1 MRPSQI
7 DFFGDGTEANGDSGI
22 ETLSG
27 NLQAQTFQV
36 YAQDSTTPT
45 YTATLYGR
53 VRKERRSDPSHAPQ
67 WVQLAQITNATS
79 VKMVSI
85 GVRADETKVT
95 ISGYSGTGK
104 VFAVLSGHNVGSM

>member
-7 DFFGDGTEANGDSGI
+7 DFFGDGTSADGDSGI

-53 VRKERRSDPSHAPQ
+53 LRKERVSDPTHAPP
-67 WVQLAQITNATS
+67 WVQLAQITNVTAT
-79 VKMVSI
+79 KLVSI
-85 GVRADETKVT
+85 ALRADQLKVT
-95 ISGYSGTGK
+95 ISGYTGPGK
-104 VFAVLSGHNVGSM
+104 VFAILSGHNVGSM